1 MVVTIVHVY
10 VKPQYIDDFIAA
22 TRTNHEASIQE
33 TGNRRFDILQQDDP
47 PDKFVLYEAYV
58 SQADAF
64 AHKKTPHYL
73 RWRKTVAHWMAKP
86 REGVSY
92 QGLYPNADG
101 DV

>member
-10 VKPQYIDDFIAA
+10 VKPQHIDDFIAA
-22 TRTNHEASIQE
+22 TRINHEASIQE
-33 TGNRRFDILQQDDP
+33 TGNRRFDVLQQNDP
-47 PDKFVLYEAYV
+47 PDKFVLYEAYA
-58 SQADAF
+58 SQADAV
-64 AHKKTPHYL
+64 AHKKTTHYL

-92 QGLYPNADG
+92 QGLYPSADG